1 MNAAHVL
8 KRCDEIANISA
19 VMLAAAREGNWD
31 EVDRLKARAGI
42 AINEVRALADTVPLS
57 AEEQQIKLVLMRRIL
72 ENDGCIQ
79 ELSHPWLRGM
89 NRWLPGLQPPF
100 GHRET
105 IFK

>member
-1 MNAAHVL
+1 MNAAHLL
-8 KRCDEIANISA
+8 KRCDDIANISS

-31 EVDRLKARAGI
+31 EVDRLKARAGT
-42 AINEVRALADTVPLS
+42 AINEVRALSDTMLLS
-57 AEEQQIKLVLMRRIL
+57 AEQQQIKLVLMRRIL

-89 NRWLPGLQPPF
+89 NRWLPGTQPPL
-100 GHRET
+100 GQGDK